1 WTPGDVN
8 VGTHLVLFTATD
20 DNGLQGLCSV
30 AITVTAGSG
39 GGGGPL
45 AVSIDIKPGSVENPV
60 NLRSQGK
67 LPVAVLTTPELD
79 AASLDPASITLGN
92 DDGDDT
98 PVATKA
104 RRRGQGEP
112 RLMASLEDVD
122 QDGDLDLVLH
132 FKTQALVINGDLTA
146 GTTELTLNGLTI
158 EGTAVEGHDV
168 VRIVARQANGGRDG
182 DDDDRGR
189 GGHHDDDDDH
199 DRDRDRDKHKDG
211 DKDRGRGEGRD

>member
-45 AVSIDIKPGSVENPV
+45 GVSIDIKPGSAENPV

-67 LPVAVLTTPELD
+67 LPVAVLTTPEFD
-79 AASLDPASITLGN
+79 AAALDPASITLGN

-98 PVATKA
+98 PVAMKQHSRKHDRA
-104 RRRGQGEP
+104 P
-112 RLMASLEDVD
+112 RPMAALEDVD
-122 QDGDLDLVLH
+122 RDGDLDLVLH
-132 FKTQALVINGDLTA
+132 FETRALVTNGDLTA
-146 GTTELTLNGLTI
+146 GTTELILNGLTT
-158 EGTAVEGHDV
+158 EGTAVKGHDV
-168 VRIVARQANGGRDG
+168 VRIVARQGNGGRDD

-189 GGHHDDDDDH
+189 GDHDDDDDDH
-199 DRDRDRDKHKDG
+199 DRDRERHKDG
-211 DKDRGRGEGRD
+211 DKDRGRGRGRD